1 MSPDIEWRVGDDNA
15 GQETIVRIKPPAPP
29 RWHRLALLAVVSLG
43 VGLGVTY
50 ASIPEP
56 PRPPLTPTPRPT
68 AIVVPRPTLP
78 PVLSASLQAT
88 SLEAAIERDALT
100 LADHAGENNFDLR
113 LTGLDTIADEDR
125 ASSYYDLLSAS
136 GRWGRDGDPSFKIDA
151 TGMLPDGTTWV
162 EIQQARHGVNF
173 RQTRFYRLDDQRWQ
187 MRLPSRTFWGG
198 HFRAINTLSLSPTLN
213 SPLISFEMVYPLE
226 DETLIP
232 LVADRFSR
240 AFKYL
245 CIELGCPIKDS
256 PSLAWGQPIA
266 LTVSIRAT
274 APYAVRDTGHT
285 VSVTIPSPRVTGY
298 YEVPE
303 TQGDPIES
311 MAFDSL
317 LAPAARLAAG
327 YAAHWPDD
335 DHGALLLNAIIDWLR
350 VRVSDEYAL
359 SPVLVQP
366 TRHGS
371 ASPALR
377 LNGTATRVHYQQL
390 LADEDL
396 LPLETIWRW
405 RPDDALLSGSTNLA
419 ENEAEALIA
428 FLDQQFGGDSVIRF
442 LRTLGTTD
450 SLPLAIE
457 RALVVNYSDFVI
469 GWEQWIGK
477 QD

>member
-1 MSPDIEWRVGDDNA
+1 MSPDIEWHVGEDNE
-15 GQETIVRIKPPAPP
+15 QETIARIRPPAPP
-29 RWHRLALLAVVSLG
+29 RWHRLALLVVVILG

-56 PRPPLTPTPRPT
+56 PKPPPTPTPRPT
-68 AIVVPRPTLP
+68 VAVAPLPTLP
-78 PVLSASLQAT
+78 PVLSAALDES
-88 SLEAAIERDALT
+88 SLEAAIGRDALT
-100 LADHAGENNFDLR
+100 LADHAGDNSFDLR
-113 LTGLDTIADEDR
+113 LTGIDTVADEDR

-136 GRWGRDGDPSFKIDA
+136 GRWGRAGDPLFKIDA
-151 TGMLPDGTTWV
+151 TGTLPDGTTWV
-162 EIQQARHGVNF
+162 EVQQARHGVNF
-173 RQTRFYRLDDQRWQ
+173 KQTRFYRHDDQRWQ

-213 SPLISFEMVYPLE
+213 SPLISFEMLYPLE
-226 DETLIP
+226 DEALVP

-245 CIELGCPIKDS
+245 CIELACPIKDS

-266 LTVSIRAT
+266 LTVSLRAT

-298 YEVPE
+298 YDVPE
-303 TQGDPIES
+303 IQGDPIES

-327 YAAHWPDD
+327 YATHWPEDQ
-335 DHGALLLNAIIDWLR
+335 HGELLLNAIIDWLH
-350 VRVSDEYAL
+350 VRVFDEYAL
-359 SPVLVQP
+359 SPALIQP

-371 ASPALR
+371 ASSALR
-377 LNGTATRVHYQQL
+377 LNGTAARVYYQQL
-390 LADEDL
+390 LSGEDL

-405 RPDDALLSGSTNLA
+405 LPDDARLSNSTRLA
-419 ENEAEALIA
+419 ENEAEAFIA
-428 FLDQQFGGDSVIRF
+428 FLDQRFGSDNVIRF
-442 LRTLGTTD
+442 LRMLGTAE

-457 RALVVNYSDFVI
+457 RTLVINYSDFVI

-477 QD
+477 RT

>member
-1 MSPDIEWRVGDDNA
+1 MSPDIEWRIGEADD
-15 GQETIVRIKPPAPP
+15 QELIARVKPAAP
-29 RWHRLALLAVVSLG
+29 RWHKPALLAVIIVG
-43 VGLGVTY
+43 VGLGVAY

-56 PRPPLTPTPRPT
+56 LKPPPTPTPRPT
-68 AIVVPRPTLP
+68 VIAPPRPTLP
-78 PVLSASLQAT
+78 PILSASNEGN
-88 SLEAAIERDALT
+88 SLTAAIERDALT
-100 LADHAGENNFDLR
+100 LADQAGENNFDLR
-113 LTGLDTIADEDR
+113 LAGIDTIADEDR
-125 ASSYYDLLSAS
+125 ASWYYDLLSSS

-151 TGMLPDGTTWV
+151 TGTLPDGTTWV

-173 RQTRFYRLDDQRWQ
+173 KQTRFYRLDDQRWQ

-198 HFRAINTLSLSPTLN
+198 HFRAINTLSLSPTLT
-213 SPLISFEMVYPLE
+213 SPLISFEMLYPLE
-226 DETLIP
+226 DEALAP

-240 AFKYL
+240 ALMYL

-274 APYAVRDTGHT
+274 APYAVRDTGRT

-335 DHGALLLNAIIDWLR
+335 HHRELLLNAIIAGLH

-359 SPVLVQP
+359 SPLFVQP
-366 TRHGS
+366 TRHDSVSS
-371 ASPALR
+371 ALQ
-377 LNGTATRVHYQQL
+377 LNGPAARVHYQQL
-390 LADEDL
+390 FAGEDL

-405 RPDDALLSGSTNLA
+405 RPDDALLSGSTRLA
-419 ENEAEALIA
+419 EIEAEALIA

-457 RALVVNYSDFVI
+457 RALVMNYSDFVI

-477 QD
+477 RS